1 MTNYV
6 SLPVTREKIRGGFRY
21 VTGEK
26 LTPEEEERLAHI
38 LDELVR
44 TVNRAVWMTPEKDRT
59 EARVFGNPLELDE
72 RPLRY
77 VPQREGAIF
86 PVTETFDCE

>member
-6 SLPVTREKIRGGFRY
+6 KLPVTREKIRGGFCY
-21 VTGEK
+21 TTGEK
-26 LTPEEEERLAHI
+26 LTPQEEERLAQI
-38 LDELVR
+38 LDALVR
-44 TVNRAVWMTPEKDRT
+44 ATNQAVWMSPERDRS

-77 VPQREGAIF
+77 TPQREGAIF
-86 PVTETFDCE
+86 PVTESFDCE

>member
-6 SLPVTREKIRGGFRY
+6 RLPVTREKIRGGFCY
-21 VTGEK
+21 TTGEK
-26 LTPEEEERLAHI
+26 LTSQEEERLACI

-44 TVNRAVWMTPEKDRT
+44 TANRAVWMSPEKDRT
-59 EARVFGNPLELDE
+59 EAKVFGDPLELDE

-77 VPQREGAIF
+77 MPQREGAIF